1 MCNFFFSSR
10 RRHTRFKC
18 DWSSDVCS
26 SDLARHLGHTLSQ
39 VDRAHHSNLQFAGI
53 FLSGHKH
60 CSPPF
65 NVIGPL
71 ISCLTFGVHST
82 LPSLTLPHEN
92 VCPSAFDIAWNVR
105 NAASGISLRSTPMRS
120 EEHTSELQS

>member
-71 ISCLTFGVHST
+71 ISCLTFGVHSIT
-82 LPSLTLPHEN
+82 SQANPSCISSPLPLHPI
-92 VCPSAFDIAWNVR
+92 PR
-105 NAASGISLRSTPMRS
+105 PQISTDWSSNTAVEINFLK
-120 EEHTSELQS
+120 

>member
-71 ISCLTFGVHST
+71 NSCLTFGVHSI
-82 LPSLTLPHEN
+82 LPPHPSPRPTPIPSIPPLRNTGLHGTAPREVPLLALP
-92 VCPSAFDIAWNVR
+92 PS
-105 NAASGISLRSTPMRS
+105 GP
-120 EEHTSELQS
+120 